1 MTMTKSEERKELRD
15 LLDREF
21 SFLEILRQLRGCA
34 AAVPDRS
41 ESLAR
46 LAEEIQ
52 ACHLQIFKQYFF
64 PIDQT
69 LNAMVKDPEKTREE
83 LSTAVAEDQSKVLR
97 FIETLE
103 HELQQRA
110 EDEVR
115 DVKERLQHVRQM
127 LGLG

>member
-1 MTMTKSEERKELRD
+1 MTRSEERKELSA

-21 SFLEILRQLRGCA
+21 SFLEILRQLRICA

-41 ESLAR
+41 PSLEQ
-46 LAEEIQ
+46 LGAELQ
-52 ACHLQIFKQYFF
+52 ACHLRIFKRYFF

-69 LNAMVKDPEKTREE
+69 LDAMVKDPEKSREE
-83 LSTAVAEDQSKVLR
+83 MSAAVAEDQGTVLR

-103 HELQQRA
+103 HELEQKA
-110 EDEVR
+110 SDEVR

-127 LGLG
+127 LGPL